1 MTMEA
6 EIRVMQVQ
14 AKECQGLPG
23 AMKEAMKRQEG
34 VSPRV
39 CRESVALLTAS
50 FWTPNLQNYDSV
62 HFCCFKSPVL

>member
-1 MTMEA
+1 MEA

-34 VSPRV
+34 VSPR
-39 CRESVALLTAS
+39 SVEEV
-50 FWTPNLQNYDSV
+50 WP
-62 HFCCFKSPVL
+62 C